1 MDATKTNINKCALCQ
16 KDLAWQIVNL
26 SLCQTCFDADA
37 QKSIALIEQKLQ
49 EINGQIK
56 KMDQVIAKLNLAIA
70 QETNLLIKYKYQVD
84 LINLETLVAKL
95 KVDWEANQKSKTL
108 TLEHYEQIY
117 QINQWKK

>member
-1 MDATKTNINKCALCQ
+1 MDTKKTNPNKCALCQ
-16 KDLAWQIVNL
+16 KDLVWQIVNL

-37 QKSIALIEQKLQ
+37 QKSIALIDQKLQ

-56 KMDQVIAKLNLAIA
+56 KMDQVIVKLNLAIA

-117 QINQWKK
+117 QLNQWKK

>member
-1 MDATKTNINKCALCQ
+1 MDTKKTNPNKCALCQ
-16 KDLAWQIVNL
+16 KDLVWQIVNL

-37 QKSIALIEQKLQ
+37 QKSIVLIDQKLQ

-108 TLEHYEQIY
+108 ALEHYEQIY
-117 QINQWKK
+117 QLNQ